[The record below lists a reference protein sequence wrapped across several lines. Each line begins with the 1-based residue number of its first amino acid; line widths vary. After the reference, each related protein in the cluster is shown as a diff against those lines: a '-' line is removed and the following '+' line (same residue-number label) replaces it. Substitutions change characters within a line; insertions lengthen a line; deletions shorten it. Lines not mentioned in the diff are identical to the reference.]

1 MSNNSSIK
9 MIKPI
14 LKWVGGKT
22 QILDEIIPNFPSKI
36 KNYHEIF
43 LGGGSVLFAL
53 LSNNKIKISGNIYA
67 YDFNEPLIYVYKNI
81 QSNHIELF
89 NQLEILINEFNSCS
103 GDEIN
108 RNPLTLDDAKKSQEN
123 YYYWIRDKY
132 KKLND
137 EEKKSIIGSSMFI
150 FLNKTC
156 FRGIFRVGPHGF
168 NVPYGHY
175 KNPEI
180 INKEHL
186 EEVHNLIKN
195 VIFEHSDFEMSIKK
209 VKKGDFTY
217 LDPPYVPENVTSF
230 VKYTKEGFTL
240 EKHKKLFEMCQQLKS
255 KFMMSNSNTDLVK
268 EYFINEKFNI
278 KTITAKRSINSKNPG
293 SQTKEI
299 IIQNY

>member
-268 EYFINEKFNI
+268 EYFINGKFNI